1 MTAARTG
8 KGSCRSAVTT
18 ARTGKSGKAGGA
30 RVKYGAGGTR
40 WFRLMIRKNG
50 IVVLADISERNLRAG
65 GGSRSTQERTSHAAV
80 CLPGEVARKTR

>member
-1 MTAARTG
+1 
-8 KGSCRSAVTT
+8 
-18 ARTGKSGKAGGA
+18 
-30 RVKYGAGGTR
+30 
-40 WFRLMIRKNG
+40 MIRKNG